1 MENAISHAGHG
12 EKIVRIL
19 LVEDSDDIGR
29 LIGEYLRRFE
39 VVKFEIIH
47 KKNAEEVLDD
57 PAGFPE
63 CDLVLMDYYLPGKNG
78 LDATR
83 AMKERKFD
91 VPIAF
96 LTVNKDVTVAVE
108 AMKLGIADYFMKDD
122 ITTHVFPQ
130 AIMSI
135 VEKRRLQ
142 REYALLEVKKRRLEA
157 MQEIVL
163 NISKQIT
170 EPLAEMK
177 RVVEGLIALPNAE
190 KYAKFLSIIKDNVD
204 RMDSKLGKLKNLKDD
219 KTVQYIK
226 DIRMIDI
233 S

>member
-1 MENAISHAGHG
+1 MENVHTHAEHG

-19 LVEDSDDIGR
+19 LIEDSDDTGR
-29 LIGEYLRRFE
+29 LISEYLHRFE

-47 KKNAEEVLDD
+47 KKSAEEVLDD

-63 CDLVLMDYYLPGKNG
+63 CDMVLMDYYLPGKNG

-83 AMKERKFD
+83 VMKERKFD

-122 ITTHVFPQ
+122 IPTHVFPQ

-142 REYALLEVKKRRLEA
+142 YEYALLEVKKRRLEA

-190 KYAKFLSIIKDNVD
+190 KYGKFLSIIKDNVD